1 MTAGCLLLFTGCV
14 PHYPMEII
22 FKNLPDSASPYLML
36 KNGENR
42 TDPKLPDTI
51 KGTELEK
58 YYDRD
63 GWKSCAFYSDSIYEV
78 YKEDESTLEI
88 NYNGGE
94 SEEQIREFCEK
105 FREIRFAVMDK
116 NGKILNI
123 TDTLDLTP
131 KNRFG
136 YPETVIYDA
145 QTNKFTT
152 KYIVEKTIFGFTP
165 SSWWIRITAFSW
177 ITDILLLILLNN
189 TVKTREKC
197 DMRTKRI
204 PIIILALPGA
214 IGIILG
220 LAITNIPYFSGHFEL
235 SRLLKNLV
243 GLVVFNIFFAAAMI
257 SLPIAIKKS
266 K

>member
-1 MTAGCLLLFTGCV
+1 
-14 PHYPMEII
+14 
-22 FKNLPDSASPYLML
+22 
-36 KNGENR
+36 
-42 TDPKLPDTI
+42 
-51 KGTELEK
+51 
-58 YYDRD
+58 
-63 GWKSCAFYSDSIYEV
+63 
-78 YKEDESTLEI
+78 
-88 NYNGGE
+88 
-94 SEEQIREFCEK
+94 
-105 FREIRFAVMDK
+105 MDK

-152 KYIVEKTIFGFTP
+152 KYIVEKTVFGFTP

-177 ITDILLLILLNN
+177 ITDIFLLILLNN

-204 PIIILALPGA
+204 PIIILDLPCS
-214 IGIILG
+214 IGIILV
-220 LAITNIPYFSGHFEL
+220 LYITNIPYFSGHFEL